1 MNLPL
6 LDVPDDSAAI
16 ADWLERQLV
25 GLHLADLVSQL
36 SAVYRADDNTATL
49 AEVLG
54 PNSDQ
59 IMQRGLA
66 AAPLETLRELLH
78 SPRLLLELQDRIFV
92 AGGAHWQRVPIDDE
106 QRQVVERQ
114 AKALRAKIDGEIMG
128 SHEALQLPPR
138 RTWRRLQV
146 AVGVAVAVSLAVAAF
161 VWQRSSAGPAWGW
174 GKPDSIVARTRHGES
189 ITASGYLKQL
199 AAEAAEWRNK
209 RPASREQLE
218 TRLREMLTGC
228 NALLAS
234 SNTPLPPESKTWLR
248 DKCTAWA
255 AKFEQQL
262 TQLEQGAD
270 LQKILSQSDE
280 TVDRLIAALNSQADK
295 V

>member
-138 RTWRRLQV
+138 RTWRR
-146 AVGVAVAVSLAVAAF
+146 F
-161 VWQRSSAGPAWGW
+161 KWRSAWRSRCHWRSRRSFGSEALRDRRGAGGNP
-174 GKPDSIVARTRHGES
+174 TRLSRE
-189 ITASGYLKQL
+189 LVM
-199 AAEAAEWRNK
+199 
-209 RPASREQLE
+209 ASRSQLP
-218 TRLREMLTGC
+218 
-228 NALLAS
+228 A
-234 SNTPLPPESKTWLR
+234 
-248 DKCTAWA
+248 
-255 AKFEQQL
+255 
-262 TQLEQGAD
+262 
-270 LQKILSQSDE
+270 I
-280 TVDRLIAALNSQADK
+280 
-295 V
+295 